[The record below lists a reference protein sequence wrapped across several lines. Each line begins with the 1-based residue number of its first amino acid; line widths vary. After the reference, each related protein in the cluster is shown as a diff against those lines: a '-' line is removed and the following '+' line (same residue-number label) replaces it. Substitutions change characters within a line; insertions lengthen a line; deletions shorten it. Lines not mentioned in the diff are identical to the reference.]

1 MMTLTLLPAAIA
13 LLMPALP
20 ASPNRLVKTRFS
32 NKSKPNYHF
41 MNDSPQVIP
50 VSINWASGRKDQPLA
65 WQPHANN
72 ASLAI
77 KIMDLGKQ
85 KK

>member
-1 MMTLTLLPAAIA
+1 MTLTLLPAAIA

-41 MNDSPQVIP
+41 INDSPQVIP
-50 VSINWASGRKDQPLA
+50 VSINWPSGGEDQPLA
-65 WQPHANN
+65 WQAHANN
-72 ASLAI
+72 ASLTRWN
-77 KIMDLGKQ
+77 MDEGEQ
-85 KK
+85 KN